1 MVIDAKNNNRNP
13 EEIEDLKISIAII
26 SSTVTLTIQYFILIS
41 FNLMETANGSII
53 QLLFKTVVGIIFL
66 YTLPTVLKRKK
77 VEFIVVYFV
86 AIFILLIH
94 YLLFQEN
101 QEYMIKLIFPLFFMC
116 LPVFI
121 YTLSIKNWSIF
132 KKVMKKAS
140 LIIFLFG
147 FLSGILIPLNNE
159 FANDY
164 SMALSYYM
172 LLPTILF
179 LDELLDRFSLKALF
193 ITCFSLIIILAFGS
207 RGPILCSGVFI
218 ILKLIRPVSKLNF
231 HKVMIYICS
240 FLVAIFTILY
250 SEKILLAIDDFLSKF
265 NIDSRNISLFL
276 NDYLHL
282 SGRDRIYEKILSEIV
297 QHPILGIG
305 IAGDRRVADGNY
317 AHNIILEVFL
327 NFGVIIGL
335 ILVIAFIM
343 WLLKLL
349 FVKEM
354 NVYNMIIIWVSF
366 GFVSLLVSGSYLIDV
381 NFWTLL
387 GLMISQLTMNRG
399 NPLKQTGEQMSE
411 CEPLD
416 EYSREP
422 IDLT

>member
-1 MVIDAKNNNRNP
+1 MVNDTMKNNRNP

-26 SSTVTLTIQYFILIS
+26 SSTVILTIQYFILIS
-41 FNLMETANGSII
+41 FNLMATPNASII
-53 QLLFKTVVGIIFL
+53 QLLSKTIVGIIFL

-77 VEFIVVYFV
+77 VEFIVVYYV

-94 YLLFQEN
+94 YLLFPEN
-101 QEYMIKLIFPLFFMC
+101 QEHMIEMIFPLFFMC

-121 YTLSIKNWSIF
+121 YTLSLKNWTIL

-147 FLSGILIPLNNE
+147 LLSGIQILMNNE

-193 ITCFSLIIILAFGS
+193 ITCFSLLIILAIGS
-207 RGPILCSGVFI
+207 RGPILCSGIFI
-218 ILKLIRPVSKLNF
+218 ILKLIRPASKLNF
-231 HKVMIYICS
+231 SKVVIYMCY
-240 FLVAIFTILY
+240 FLFAIFTILY
-250 SEKILLAIDDFLSKF
+250 FKKILLTIDDFLSKY

-282 SGRDRIYEKILSEIV
+282 SGRDQIYEKILTEIA
-297 QHPILGIG
+297 QHPFLGIG

-317 AHNIILEVFL
+317 AHNIILEIFL

-349 FVKEM
+349 FVKDL
-354 NVYNMIIIWVSF
+354 NVYNMMIIWISL

-381 NFWTLL
+381 NFWALL
-387 GLMISQLTMNRG
+387 GLMISQLKMNIG

-411 CEPLD
+411 CEPFD
-416 EYSREP
+416 EYSVKWKNR
-422 IDLT
+422 

>member
-1 MVIDAKNNNRNP
+1 M
-13 EEIEDLKISIAII
+13 
-26 SSTVTLTIQYFILIS
+26 
-41 FNLMETANGSII
+41 
-53 QLLFKTVVGIIFL
+53 
-66 YTLPTVLKRKK
+66 
-77 VEFIVVYFV
+77 
-86 AIFILLIH
+86 
-94 YLLFQEN
+94 
-101 QEYMIKLIFPLFFMC
+101 
-116 LPVFI
+116 
-121 YTLSIKNWSIF
+121 
-132 KKVMKKAS
+132 
-140 LIIFLFG
+140 
-147 FLSGILIPLNNE
+147 NNE
-159 FANDY
+159 FASDY

-193 ITCFSLIIILAFGS
+193 ITCFSLLIILAIGS
-207 RGPILCSGVFI
+207 RGPILCSGIFI

-231 HKVMIYICS
+231 SKVVLYMCY

-250 SEKILLAIDDFLSKF
+250 FEKILVAIDDFLLKF

-282 SGRDRIYEKILSEIV
+282 SGRDRIYEKILTEIV

-349 FVKEM
+349 FVKDM
-354 NVYNMIIIWVSF
+354 NLYNMMIIWISL

-387 GLMISQLTMNRG
+387 GLIISQLTMNRG
-399 NPLKQTGEQMSE
+399 NSLKQTWGTNE
-411 CEPLD
+411 
-416 EYSREP
+416 
-422 IDLT
+422 

>member
-1 MVIDAKNNNRNP
+1 MVIGAKKNNRNP

-26 SSTVTLTIQYFILIS
+26 SSTVILTIQYFILIS
-41 FNLMETANGSII
+41 FNLMATANGSII
-53 QLLFKTVVGIIFL
+53 QLLSKSVVGIIFL

-77 VEFIVVYFV
+77 LELIVVYYI
-86 AIFILLIH
+86 AIFIFLIH
-94 YLLFQEN
+94 YLLFPKNQEN
-101 QEYMIKLIFPLFFMC
+101 MIELIFQLFFMC

-121 YTLSIKNWSIF
+121 YTLSLKNWSIL

-140 LIIFLFG
+140 FIIFLFG
-147 FLSGILIPLNNE
+147 FLSGIQILMNNE

-193 ITCFSLIIILAFGS
+193 ITCFSLLIILAIGS
-207 RGPILCSGVFI
+207 RGPILCNGIFI
-218 ILKLIRPVSKLNF
+218 IFKLIQPVSKLSF
-231 HKVMIYICS
+231 SKVMIYIS
-240 FLVAIFTILY
+240 YFLVAIFTILY
-250 SEKILLAIDDFLSKF
+250 FEKILLALDDFLSKF
-265 NIDSRNISLFL
+265 NIESRNISLFL

-282 SGRDRIYEKILSEIV
+282 SGRDRIYEKILTEIV

-317 AHNIILEVFL
+317 AHNIILEIFL

-335 ILVIAFIM
+335 ILLIAFIM

-349 FVKEM
+349 FVKDM
-354 NVYNMIIIWVSF
+354 NVYNMMNIWISL
-366 GFVSLLVSGSYLIDV
+366 GFVSLLFSGSYLSDV

-387 GLMISQLTMNRG
+387 GLMVSQLKMNRG
-399 NPLKQTGEQMSE
+399 RPFKQPGEQMSE
-411 CEPLD
+411 CEPFD
-416 EYSREP
+416 EYSVK
-422 IDLT
+422 

>member
-1 MVIDAKNNNRNP
+1 MVIDAMKTNRNP

-26 SSTVTLTIQYFILIS
+26 SSTVILTIQYFILIS
-41 FNLMETANGSII
+41 FNLMATANGSII
-53 QLLFKTVVGIIFL
+53 QLVSKTVVGIIFL
-66 YTLPTVLKRKK
+66 YSLPIVLKRKK
-77 VEFIVVYFV
+77 VEFIVVYYV

-94 YLLFQEN
+94 YLLFPEN
-101 QEYMIKLIFPLFFMC
+101 QKYMIELIFPLFFMC

-121 YTLSIKNWSIF
+121 YTLSLKDWSIL
-132 KKVMKKAS
+132 KRVMKKAS

-147 FLSGILIPLNNE
+147 FMAGIQIPMKSE

-193 ITCFSLIIILAFGS
+193 ITCISLLIILAIGS
-207 RGPILCSGVFI
+207 RGPILCSGIFI
-218 ILKLIRPVSKLNF
+218 ILKLIRPVSKLGF
-231 HKVMIYICS
+231 SKVMIYMCFI
-240 FLVAIFTILY
+240 LGAIFSILY
-250 SEKILLAIDDFLSKF
+250 FKKILIVIDVFLSKF
-265 NIDSRNISLFL
+265 YIDSRNISLLL

-282 SGRDRIYEKILSEIV
+282 SGRDLIYEKILIEIV

-335 ILVIAFIM
+335 ILVIVFTM
-343 WLLKLL
+343 CLLKLL
-349 FVKEM
+349 FVKDM
-354 NVYNMIIIWVSF
+354 NVYNMIIIWISLAL
-366 GFVSLLVSGSYLIDV
+366 VSLLVSGSYLIDV
-381 NFWTLL
+381 NYWTLL
-387 GLMISQLTMNRG
+387 GLMISQLTMNSG
-399 NPLKQTGEQMSE
+399 NPLKQAGEK
-411 CEPLD
+411 
-416 EYSREP
+416 
-422 IDLT
+422 

>member
-1 MVIDAKNNNRNP
+1 MVIGAKKNNRNP

-26 SSTVTLTIQYFILIS
+26 SSTVILTIQYFILIS
-41 FNLMETANGSII
+41 FNLMATANGSII
-53 QLLFKTVVGIIFL
+53 QLLSKSVVGIIFL

-77 VEFIVVYFV
+77 LELIVVYYI
-86 AIFILLIH
+86 AIFIFLIH
-94 YLLFQEN
+94 YLLFPKNQEN
-101 QEYMIKLIFPLFFMC
+101 MIELIFQLFFMC

-121 YTLSIKNWSIF
+121 YTLSLKNWSIL

-147 FLSGILIPLNNE
+147 FLSGIQILMNNE

-193 ITCFSLIIILAFGS
+193 ITCFSLLIILAIGS
-207 RGPILCSGVFI
+207 RGPILCNGIFI
-218 ILKLIRPVSKLNF
+218 IFKLIQPVSKLSF
-231 HKVMIYICS
+231 SKVMIYMS
-240 FLVAIFTILY
+240 YFLVAIFTILY
-250 SEKILLAIDDFLSKF
+250 FEKILLALDDFLSKF
-265 NIDSRNISLFL
+265 NIESRNISLFL

-282 SGRDRIYEKILSEIV
+282 SGRDRIYEKILTEIV

-317 AHNIILEVFL
+317 AHNIILEIFL

-335 ILVIAFIM
+335 ILLIAFIM

-349 FVKEM
+349 FVKDM
-354 NVYNMIIIWVSF
+354 NVYNMMNIWISL
-366 GFVSLLVSGSYLIDV
+366 GFVSLLFSGSYLSDV

-387 GLMISQLTMNRG
+387 GLMVSQLKMNRG
-399 NPLKQTGEQMSE
+399 RPFKQPGEQMSE
-411 CEPLD
+411 CEPFD
-416 EYSREP
+416 EYSVK
-422 IDLT
+422 